1 MLNPTDYEHLLHPG
15 EIVLWSGRPQKRF
28 PLTWRDGLIFLLILI
43 PLALIVIFTGQP
55 NRTWEELLSD
65 LSCMLFFP
73 LCFVCIFMLIGL
85 RRVRQESYLLTD
97 RRAMILVQGSKGLS
111 MKDVK
116 LLRKVKSL
124 RAISEGRGCA
134 SIYLGPQTRFEHYSW
149 LFVPDG
155 KAVAEIIRQY
165 IPAKEK

>member
-1 MLNPTDYEHLLHPG
+1 MLNPTDYEHLLHAG
-15 EIVLWSGRPQKRF
+15 EIVLWSGRPKKHF

-43 PLALIVIFTGQP
+43 PLVLTVVFTGHP
-55 NRTWEELLSD
+55 NRTWEGLLTA

-73 LCFVCIFMLIGL
+73 LCFLFVFMLMGL
-85 RRVRQESYLLTD
+85 HRLQREYYLLTD
-97 RRAMILVQGSKGLS
+97 RRAMILVQGSHGLS
-111 MKDVK
+111 LKDVK
-116 LLRKVKSL
+116 LLRKVDRV
-124 RAISEGRGCA
+124 RATNEGRGCA
-134 SIYLGPQTRFEHYSW
+134 TIYLGPQTRFEHYSW